1 MPSPLLVYRGHIG
14 ADIPGRLKMG
24 QAMAILPNRIAL

>member
-1 MPSPLLVYRGHIG
+1 LIYRGHIG

-24 QAMAILPNRIAL
+24 QAMAVLPNRIALVV